1 MNMRHLTLVAA
12 GLVFVAGVVER
23 VSLTGVAAQTKPQDL
38 PVYEVDK
45 DWPKLPPQ
53 YRLGTVPSF
62 AVDSKDNVYF
72 LTRPA
77 LVPPEDRYRAAP
89 PVLVFDNAGNFLKAW
104 GGAGAGYEWPER
116 EHGIYIDPKGMV
128 WITGSNCAA
137 GGRPGTKS
145 LSDDQIL
152 KFTPEGKFLLQI
164 GHSSRSKG
172 NADTENVSRAAD
184 LVVYP
189 KTNELFVADGYGNHR
204 VVVFDAD
211 SGKFK
216 RMWGAFGKTPVDA
229 DDCTADKP
237 AASKRAAFPPGPD
250 SQNFSTVH
258 SIRVSH
264 DGTVYVADRENL
276 RVQVFTAEGK
286 FLTSLSKSDT
296 PFARS
301 LEFSVDP
308 EQKFLFVGNE
318 PDIVIVDRRSLQI
331 VGSIAPPD
339 VLRSH
344 ELSIDSKSNLY
355 IAGTLS
361 GYQRLAFK
369 GMSHAASSK

>member
-1 MNMRHLTLVAA
+1 M
-12 GLVFVAGVVER
+12 
-23 VSLTGVAAQTKPQDL
+23 GVAAQTKAQSL
-38 PVYEVDK
+38 PVYEVDNA
-45 DWPKLPPQ
+45 WPKLPPQ

-77 LVPPEDRYRAAP
+77 LVPPADRYRAAP
-89 PVLVFDNAGNFLKAW
+89 PILVFDNAGNFLRSW
-104 GGAGAGYEWPER
+104 GGAGTGYEWPER
-116 EHGIYIDPKGMV
+116 EHSIYIDPKGMV

-137 GGRPGTKS
+137 SEKVPGVRK

-152 KFTPEGKFLLQI
+152 KFTPEGKFLMQI

-172 NADTENVSRAAD
+172 NADPENVSRAAD
-184 LVVYP
+184 VVVYP

-211 SGKFK
+211 TGKFK
-216 RMWGAFGKTPVDA
+216 RLWGAFGKKPVDD
-229 DDCTADKP
+229 DDCMTDKP
-237 AASKRAAFPPGPD
+237 AAGKGPAFPLGSD

-264 DGTVYVADRENL
+264 DGTVYVADRENR
-276 RVQVFTAEGK
+276 RVQVFTADGK
-286 FLTSLSKSDT
+286 FLKNLSKPDT

-318 PDIVIVDRRSLQI
+318 PDIVIVDRKSLQI
-331 VGSIAPPD
+331 VGSIAPLGI
-339 VLRSH
+339 LRSH

-355 IAGTLS
+355 VAATLS
-361 GYQRLAFK
+361 GFQKLAFR
-369 GMSHAASSK
+369 GMSPTR